1 MKGASYP
8 VIAVTIVVLAAVPF
22 VATSNVWLNF
32 LGFALVVALAA
43 QGWNLLGGYGG
54 QFSFGHAVFFG
65 TGAYAMALLQVRAG
79 VNAWLALPLTIALG
93 AVVGVFIGTLSFRA
107 NLRGSY
113 FALVTLAF
121 AEVFRVLANAWS
133 FTGGAAGVLVPLQPG
148 IEQMQFTDKRA
159 FYYLALAFV
168 AVTMLLTASIARSR
182 FGAYLVAVRENE
194 EAARALGANALQVK
208 LMAIALS
215 GAVTAAAGAL
225 YTQKFQ
231 YVDSK
236 VAYGAWISVDALLG
250 AIVGGIGT
258 VLGPVVGTLALLG
271 LGEVTKVY
279 VARWLSTSAAGIDL
293 VIFGV
298 LLIVCVA
305 WAPRGVVGLVQDL
318 ARKLGGRS

>member
-1 MKGASYP
+1 MKDASYRD
-8 VIAVTIVVLAAVPF
+8 IAIVLAVLGAVPLA
-22 VATSNVWLNF
+22 VTSNVLLNF
-32 LGFALVVALAA
+32 FGFALVMALAA

-79 VNAWLALPLTIALG
+79 VNAWLALPLAIALG
-93 AVVGVFIGTLSFRA
+93 ALVGMLIGTLSFRA

-133 FTGGAAGVLVPLQPG
+133 YTGGAAGVLVPLQPG
-148 IEQMQFTDKRA
+148 LEHMQFSDKRA
-159 FYYLALAFV
+159 FYWLALGFV
-168 AVTMLLTASIARSR
+168 AAAMLLTAAIARTR

-194 EAARALGANALQVK
+194 AAARALGANALQVK
-208 LMAIALS
+208 LRAIALS

-231 YVDSK
+231 YVDAK
-236 VAYGAWISVDALLG
+236 VAYGSWVSVDALLG
-250 AIVGGIGT
+250 AIVGGTGT

-271 LGEVTKVY
+271 LGEVSKVY
-279 VARWLSTSAAGIDL
+279 VTQWVTGSVAGLDL
-293 VIFGV
+293 IVFGV

-305 WAPRGVVGLVQDL
+305 WAPRGILGLAADL
-318 ARKLGGRS
+318 SAKFRRRS